1 MEEADFS
8 DDTSS
13 KQQEDLPYD
22 GPLPQ
27 IKLCNDYSF
36 TSKNDILNV
45 SDQIILTVGNP
56 QHNETCRNADMTMIL
71 DKIPENAVNK
81 KHDKEK
87 QCTEILQ
94 IPTNKEDTSRSN
106 ISYILL
112 NHLSKE
118 EFLEGQG
125 IDCETLPEVS
135 NVDSFDETLVK
146 NMILHYVK
154 NSWPKEQTPELTD
167 QLNPQSNG
175 ENSNKPSC
183 SPITMRKNV
192 SDLKET
198 VVAGDNS
205 LQENV
210 NFLTKIKGPRDRQKS
225 FQGQAS
231 RKQKIEKVSSGNGFK
246 YGQGQVHYQLP
257 DFSKIAPKVKIPKN
271 NIIKKPLTL
280 VKQASSSRLRDKSA
294 LVQDVLA
301 TTLRSNS
308 LEEQHQE
315 QKKETPET
323 SQPMQMEPVLH
334 QELLRGIESETSF
347 FKLTSTS
354 QEDHSSSSSCLFQ
367 KLSQGQQ
374 MCQKL
379 KEQTDRLRTKVQEF
393 SKRIA
398 QNSPQFQNRSLV
410 LEKLQGHLELLEQE
424 FLATKEKHL
433 ILQQQ
438 DHKQE
443 FPAVSD
449 FDPERKVEGEIFKLE
464 MLLGDVKEKIDER
477 KYTTA
482 LSLPVSSPVAL
493 DDLASTSSPPSNEV
507 TSQPAAYPVN
517 HFAENETSKKIRSY
531 INCGF
536 LKTGFPSPVSLGLSF
551 PICKRRSSANL
562 SGVLQLVS
570 SAELP
575 AAPLGSAAGPLLRP
589 TPCVCFVAQEEPA
602 ARGGAQERAETTR
615 PRPSCAFCRRVLEW
629 KQKTENKDHRRINYG
644 RFSVVIQEKALHPN
658 LSHSSDAEDS
668 FNSNSGMQRNKRE
681 DCGPEIHSSQR
692 IGSQAP
698 PKEFRYRY
706 NTPGQHY
713 LNHSQRGAFVQR
725 WSLDENKN
733 SSPSC
738 SKPKRICSQRTNLRT
753 SQDEHELIPEKK
765 NHKAFRTF
773 SSDFA
778 TPSPHF
784 HSRKISGSR
793 SLCDFRSVN
802 KTESEI
808 LNSALDTALR
818 TAIVLKETTDRMIK
832 AIAEDLAKAQKWRH
846 HLKYELFHPR
856 KPMN

>member
-507 TSQPAAYPVN
+507 TSQPILKGLPSRASASPGTCGSEELGVSPAGAEETPPSEELRELEQQAYLNLQSVDPQQQPDRMAA
-517 HFAENETSKKIRSY
+517 R
-531 INCGF
+531 
-536 LKTGFPSPVSLGLSF
+536 L
-551 PICKRRSSANL
+551 SSA
-562 SGVLQLVS
+562 S
-570 SAELP
+570 
-575 AAPLGSAAGPLLRP
+575 R
-589 TPCVCFVAQEEPA
+589 EEPA